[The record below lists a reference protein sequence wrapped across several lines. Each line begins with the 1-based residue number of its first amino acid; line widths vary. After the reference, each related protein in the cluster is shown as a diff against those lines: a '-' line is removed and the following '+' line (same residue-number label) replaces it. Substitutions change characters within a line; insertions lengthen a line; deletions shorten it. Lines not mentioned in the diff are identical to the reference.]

1 MQEYGF
7 GVKLVAMVRVR
18 AADEPS
24 ADSGIG
30 SMGMDKPS
38 FARRSPPAKANHT
51 DGDDL
56 SIRPAVAPAEN
67 GDLDEIKSAVLA
79 KLALELGKDA
89 SVATDRDWFVAAAL
103 TIRDRVVHRWLAVDR
118 ASHAQGRKRVYY
130 LSLEFLIG
138 RLFADVLCNL
148 GWTEIFRAA
157 LGDLGVDL
165 NRLRAAEPDAALG
178 HGGLGRLAACFM
190 ESMATLGI
198 PAYGYGIRYD
208 HGLFRQVIR
217 DGWQQEYPEEWLS
230 FGNPWEFARPEVI
243 YDIHFGGG
251 VETTTSPAGV
261 KRSVW
266 HPAETLEAVAY
277 DVPIVGWR
285 GRRVNPLRLWSARA
299 VDPLRLDAFN
309 MGDHVGALSEQ
320 TRAEAISKILYP
332 SDAIPAG
339 LELRL
344 RQEYFFVSASLQDLV
359 QRHLRTDGNLYFLP
373 LRSAIQLNDT
383 HPSVAV
389 PELMRILVDLHG
401 LPWDEAWRITVGT
414 FSYTNH
420 TLLPEALE
428 SWPVDLFG
436 RVLPRHLEIIY
447 RINTEHLAAAKLK
460 NPSASGSLGSISL
473 IDEHDGRKLRMG
485 HLAFV
490 GSHRI
495 NGVSA
500 LHTNLMRK
508 TVFRELHAMYPDR
521 IVNKTNGITFRRWL
535 LQTNPDLT
543 RILRDVCG
551 DAVLDDPTQM
561 LRLADHAED
570 RGIQERVGAAK
581 RANKLALAR
590 LIAERLDLSVDPDA
604 LFDVQIKRIHEYK
617 RQLLNLLETV
627 ALYHAIRAEPTGNW
641 IPRVKIFAG
650 KAAANYAQAKLI
662 IKLINDVAKVINGDP
677 VVRDLLRVVFLPDYN
692 VSLAQRIIPA
702 ADLSEQI
709 STAGM
714 EASGTGNMKLAL
726 NGALTIGTLDGA
738 NMEIRDHIGAENIFI
753 FGLRAE
759 EVEER
764 RRAGLQASSVI
775 AATPK
780 LAQAIEAIEAG
791 VFSSDDVD
799 RYAALMNALRHS
811 DYYMV
816 AADFD
821 AYFATQRS
829 VERLWRSTFDWT
841 RTSMLNI
848 ARMAWFSSDR
858 TVGEYA
864 QDIWKVTFEL
874 PSNPEQE
881 QTS

>member
-1 MQEYGF
+1 
-7 GVKLVAMVRVR
+7 
-18 AADEPS
+18 
-24 ADSGIG
+24 
-30 SMGMDKPS
+30 MDKPS
-38 FARRSPPAKANHT
+38 FARKSPPAKANHT
-51 DGDDL
+51 DGGDL
-56 SIRPAVAPAEN
+56 SIRSAIATAEN
-67 GDLDEIKSAVLA
+67 GDLEEIKSAVLA

-103 TIRDRVVHRWLAVDR
+103 TIRDRIVHRWLAVDR
-118 ASHAQGRKRVYY
+118 ASHAQGCKRVYY

-251 VETTTSPAGV
+251 VEMTISPTGV

-266 HPAETLEAVAY
+266 HSAETLEAVAY
-277 DVPIVGWR
+277 DIPIVGWR
-285 GRRVNPLRLWSARA
+285 GRHVNPLRLWSARA
-299 VDPLRLDAFN
+299 VDPLCLDAFN
-309 MGDHVGALSEQ
+309 VGDHVGALSEQ

-344 RQEYFFVSASLQDLV
+344 RQEYFFVSASLLDLV
-359 QRHLRTDGNLYFLP
+359 QRHLRIDGNLYFLP
-373 LRSAIQLNDT
+373 LRSAVQLNDT

-401 LPWDEAWRITVGT
+401 LPWDDAWRITVGT

-436 RVLPRHLEIIY
+436 RVLPRHLEIIH
-447 RINTEHLAAAKLK
+447 RINTEHLEAAKLK
-460 NPSASGSLGSISL
+460 NPSASDSLGSISL
-473 IDEHDGRKLRMG
+473 IDEHNGRKLRMA

-508 TVFRELHAMYPDR
+508 TVFRDLHAIYPDR

-535 LQTNPDLT
+535 LQSNPDLT
-543 RILRDVCG
+543 RVLREVCS

-561 LRLADHAED
+561 VRLADHAED
-570 RGIQERVGAAK
+570 RGIQQQVGAAK
-581 RANKLALAR
+581 RANKVALAR
-590 LIAERLDLSVDPDA
+590 LIVERLDMSVDPDA

-627 ALYHAIRAEPTGNW
+627 TLYHAIRAEPTRNW
-641 IPRVKIFAG
+641 VPRVKIFAG
-650 KAAANYAQAKLI
+650 KAAAHHAQAKLI

-677 VVRDLLRVVFLPDYN
+677 VVRDLLPRIRMRYQQNLPECD
-692 VSLAQRIIPA
+692 
-702 ADLSEQI
+702 
-709 STAGM
+709 
-714 EASGTGNMKLAL
+714 
-726 NGALTIGTLDGA
+726 
-738 NMEIRDHIGAENIFI
+738 
-753 FGLRAE
+753 
-759 EVEER
+759 
-764 RRAGLQASSVI
+764 
-775 AATPK
+775 
-780 LAQAIEAIEAG
+780 
-791 VFSSDDVD
+791 
-799 RYAALMNALRHS
+799 
-811 DYYMV
+811 
-816 AADFD
+816 
-821 AYFATQRS
+821 
-829 VERLWRSTFDWT
+829 
-841 RTSMLNI
+841 
-848 ARMAWFSSDR
+848 
-858 TVGEYA
+858 
-864 QDIWKVTFEL
+864 
-874 PSNPEQE
+874 
-881 QTS
+881 

>member
-1 MQEYGF
+1 
-7 GVKLVAMVRVR
+7 
-18 AADEPS
+18 
-24 ADSGIG
+24 
-30 SMGMDKPS
+30 MDKPDFHNS
-38 FARRSPPAKANHT
+38 GGDFSSLPATA
-51 DGDDL
+51 
-56 SIRPAVAPAEN
+56 AAEN
-67 GDLDEIKSAVLA
+67 DHLEEIKSAVLA
-79 KLALELGKDA
+79 KLALDLGKDA
-89 SVATDRDWFVAAAL
+89 SAATDRDWFVAAAL
-103 TIRDRVVHRWLAVDR
+103 TIRDRIVHRWLAVDR
-118 ASHAQGRKRVYY
+118 ASHAQGSKRVYY

-148 GWTEIFRAA
+148 GWTETFRAA

-198 PAYGYGIRYD
+198 PACGYGIRYD

-243 YDIHFGGG
+243 YDICFGGS
-251 VETTTSPAGV
+251 VETHVSPSGI

-266 HPAETLEAVAY
+266 HPAETIEAVAY
-277 DVPIVGWR
+277 DIPIVGWR
-285 GRRVNPLRLWSARA
+285 GRHVNPLRLWSARA
-299 VDPLRLDAFN
+299 VDPMRLDAFN

-320 TRAEAISKILYP
+320 ARAEAISKILYP
-332 SDAIPAG
+332 SDSTPAG

-344 RQEYFFVSASLQDLV
+344 RQEYFFVSASLLDLV
-359 QRHLRTDGNLYFLP
+359 QRHLRADGNLYLLP
-373 LRSAIQLNDT
+373 LRCAIQLNDT
-383 HPSVAV
+383 HPSIAV

-401 LPWDEAWRITVGT
+401 LPWDEAWRITVAT

-428 SWPVDLFG
+428 TWPVTLFG

-447 RINTEHLAAAKLK
+447 HINMEHLAAAKLRLS
-460 NPSASGSLGSISL
+460 SASDSLESISL
-473 IDEHDGRKLRMG
+473 IDERAGRKLRMG

-490 GSHRI
+490 GSHRT

-500 LHTNLMRK
+500 LHTNLMRT
-508 TVFRELHAMYPDR
+508 TVFRELHAIYPHR

-535 LQTNPDLT
+535 LQANPDLT
-543 RILRDVCG
+543 RVLRDVCG
-551 DAVLDDPTQM
+551 DAVLDDFTQ
-561 LRLADHAED
+561 LIRLADHADNHE
-570 RGIQERVGAAK
+570 IQERVRAAK
-581 RANKLALAR
+581 RANKAALAR
-590 LIAERLDLSVDPDA
+590 LIGERIDLRVAPDA

-627 ALYHAIRAEPTGNW
+627 ALYQAIRAEPARDW
-641 IPRVKIFAG
+641 VPRVKIFAG
-650 KAAANYAQAKLI
+650 KAAANYAQAGLI

-677 VVRDLLRVVFLPDYN
+677 LVRDVLRVVFLPDYN
-692 VSLAQRIIPA
+692 VSLAERIIPA

-738 NMEIRDHIGAENIFI
+738 NIEIRDHVGAENIFI
-753 FGLRAE
+753 FGLRAD
-759 EVEER
+759 EVTER
-764 RRAGLQASSVI
+764 RRAGLQANSTIASS
-775 AATPK
+775 PK

-791 VFSSDDVD
+791 AFSPDDVD
-799 RYAALMNALRHS
+799 RFAPLMNGLRDS

-816 AADFD
+816 TTDFD
-821 AYFATQRS
+821 AYSATQRS
-829 VERLWRSTFDWT
+829 VERLWLSASNWT
-841 RTSMLNI
+841 RATMLNI

-864 QDIWKVTFEL
+864 QEIWEVPFKL
-874 PSNPEQE
+874 PTEREPE

>member
-1 MQEYGF
+1 
-7 GVKLVAMVRVR
+7 
-18 AADEPS
+18 
-24 ADSGIG
+24 
-30 SMGMDKPS
+30 MDK
-38 FARRSPPAKANHT
+38 FARKSPIAEAKQTAGLST
-51 DGDDL
+51 RPVGATAEDDD
-56 SIRPAVAPAEN
+56 I
-67 GDLDEIKSAVLA
+67 DEIKSAVLA
-79 KLALELGKDA
+79 KLALDLGKDA
-89 SVATDRDWFVAAAL
+89 SAATDRDWFVAAAL
-103 TIRDRVVHRWLAVDR
+103 TIRDRIVHRWLAADR
-118 ASHAQGRKRVYY
+118 ASHAQGRKQVYY

-148 GWTEIFRAA
+148 GCTESFRAA

-190 ESMATLGI
+190 ESMASLGI

-230 FGNPWEFARPEVI
+230 FGNPWEFARPEAI
-243 YDIHFGGG
+243 YDIHFGGR
-251 VETTTSPAGV
+251 VETTTSPTGA

-266 HPAETLEAVAY
+266 HPAETIEAVAY
-277 DVPIVGWR
+277 DIPIVGWR
-285 GRRVNPLRLWSARA
+285 GRHVNALRLWSARA

-309 MGDHVGALSEQ
+309 MGDHAGALSEQ
-320 TRAEAISKILYP
+320 VRAEAISKILYP
-332 SDAIPAG
+332 SDSTPAG
-339 LELRL
+339 QELRL
-344 RQEYFFVSASLQDLV
+344 RQEYFFVSASLLDLV
-359 QRHLRTDGNLYFLP
+359 QRHVRTDGNLYFLP
-373 LRSAIQLNDT
+373 LRAAIQLNDT
-383 HPSVAV
+383 HPSIAV

-414 FSYTNH
+414 LSYTNH

-428 SWPVDLFG
+428 TWPVELFG

-447 RINTEHLAAAKLK
+447 RINTQHLEAAKLQD
-460 NPSASGSLGSISL
+460 PATSDSVESISL
-473 IDEHDGRKLRMG
+473 IDERHGRKLRMG

-490 GSHRI
+490 GSHRT

-500 LHTNLMRK
+500 LHTELMRK
-508 TVFRELHAMYPDR
+508 TVFGELHAIYPDR

-535 LQTNPDLT
+535 LQANPDLT
-543 RILRDVCG
+543 LVLRDLCG

-561 LRLADHAED
+561 SRLADYAED
-570 RGIQERVGAAK
+570 QGAQQRIRAAK
-581 RANKLALAR
+581 RANKVALAR
-590 LIAERLDLSVDPDA
+590 LIIERLDLHVDPDA

-627 ALYHAIRAEPTGNW
+627 ALYHAIRAEPGRNW
-641 IPRVKIFAG
+641 VPRVKIFAG
-650 KAAANYAQAKLI
+650 KAAASYARAKLI
-662 IKLINDVAKVINGDP
+662 IKLINDVATVINGDP
-677 VVRDLLRVVFLPDYN
+677 VVRDFLRVVFLPDYN
-692 VSLAQRIIPA
+692 VSLAERIIPA

-738 NMEIRDHIGAENIFI
+738 NIEIRDHVGAENIFI

-764 RRAGLQASSVI
+764 RRASLQANSAIASS
-775 AATPK
+775 PK
-780 LAQAIEAIEAG
+780 LGEAIEAIEAG
-791 VFSSDDVD
+791 AFSPDDIG
-799 RYAALMNALRHS
+799 RYAALMNALRRADS
-811 DYYMV
+811 YMV
-816 AADFD
+816 TTDFD
-821 AYFATQRS
+821 DYCAAQRS
-829 VERLWRSTFDWT
+829 VERLWLSPFDWT
-841 RTSMLNI
+841 RASMLNI

-858 TVGEYA
+858 AVSEYA
-864 QDIWKVTFEL
+864 EDIWKVPVERA
-874 PSNPEQE
+874 SNREQE